1 MTGLMDVVCIGANIL
16 STTGVIIS
24 NKALL
29 GRQKFPFIL
38 TGLLLNF
45 CTTFSV
51 LEVSSR
57 LGSFEAKGMPS
68 RDRWLLSFTAVLTI
82 LSNNASVEANSVG
95 TYQIAKLLIVPCII
109 MQEKL
114 RGIER
119 TYTPMMYV
127 AIFLTLVGV
136 ALTTVTD
143 VELTPRGCAI
153 AAFSTLLTAHYQI
166 WQGSKGKEH
175 GLDAKQ
181 ITHTVQL
188 TQIVIALPAAY
199 LLDVAVPWVKRFLL
213 LPTAGLMDEEDG
225 QLRIFTGPGGP
236 PELFGN
242 LLFNNLTAV
251 GINLTTYYLIA
262 ATSPVTYQIIGQAKT
277 VLVIASGYIL
287 FDTAPPPGMFA
298 VRCVGVVMALTGVF
312 WYGHLK
318 RTQPPPPSNGDK
330 KKA

>member
-1 MTGLMDVVCIGANIL
+1 M

-38 TGLLLNF
+38 TGLMLNF

-51 LEVSSR
+51 LEMSIR
-57 LGSFEAKGMPS
+57 MGSFEAKSMPT
-68 RDRWLLSFTAVLTI
+68 RERWLLSMSAVLTI

-109 MQEKL
+109 ILEKT

-119 TYTPMMYV
+119 TYTTSMYV
-127 AIFLTLVGV
+127 ALAIITIGV

-153 AAFSTLLTAHYQI
+153 AACSTVLTAHYQI

-175 GLDAKQ
+175 GLTAQQ
-181 ITHTVQL
+181 ITHTVQIP
-188 TQIVIALPAAY
+188 QIILALPAAIC
-199 LLDVAVPWVKRFLL
+199 LDGMFPWAKQFLL
-213 LPTAGLMDEEDG
+213 LPTVGLMDQEAG

-236 PELFGN
+236 AELSVN
-242 LLFNNLTAV
+242 MLMNNLFAV

-277 VLVIASGYIL
+277 VLVIALGYVL
-287 FDTAPPPGMFA
+287 FDTAPPPGWFA
-298 VRCVGVVMALTGVF
+298 LRVVGVATALTGVA

-318 RTQPPPPSNGDK
+318 RNLPTNEASPADGK